1 MINEMNSVPLYVQ
14 LYHEILEHI
23 VNGEWPQDYKVPSE
37 AQICEEYNVSR
48 MTVRLAMDK
57 LKDQG
62 YLKRKQGQGTF
73 VTIPVL
79 EQKLNGFYSFSDTS
93 DEKGQPMISKV
104 ISMEVT
110 KAKDLIADKLQVTN
124 GTKVFRI
131 ERVRSM
137 DGIPVV
143 YETSYIPEHI
153 CPQLRADHIE
163 RDGLYQ
169 SLMFLNHIAPDSAM
183 ETLEA
188 VATDEL
194 AAKYLNTK
202 PGQPAMFIQ
211 RIAKEKDTTI
221 EYCQSTV
228 RGDKMKYNIMLKKY

>member
-1 MINEMNSVPLYVQ
+1 MINEMNSVPLYVR

-23 VNGEWPQDYKVPSE
+23 VSGEWPQNYKVPSE

-73 VTIPVL
+73 VTIPIL
-79 EQKLNGFYSFSDTS
+79 EQKLNGFYSFSDTA

-104 ISMEVT
+104 ISMKVIE
-110 KAKDLIADKLQVTN
+110 AKDMVTDKLQVKER
-124 GTKVFRI
+124 TKVFRI
-131 ERVRSM
+131 ERVRSL
-137 DGIPVV
+137 DDIPVV
-143 YETSYIPEHI
+143 YEISYIPEQI
-153 CPQLRADHIE
+153 CPKLKAADIE

-169 SLMFLNHIAPDSAM
+169 SLLLLNHIAPDCAL

-188 VATDEL
+188 IASDET
-194 AAKYLNTK
+194 AAKYLNAKT
-202 PGQPAMFIQ
+202 GQPAMFIQ
-211 RIAKEKDTTI
+211 RIAKEKDAII
-221 EYCQSTV
+221 EYCQSVV
-228 RGDKMKYNIMLKKY
+228 RGDKMKYNIMLKK